1 MESNEIN
8 DVAPTSLGHII
19 GQKSVVAQVA
29 VAVEAAF
36 ADGKKFDSAL
46 LIGPPGTGK
55 SAVAR
60 VIADEMAAQLHE
72 VLGQSVASPADL
84 NGLLL
89 TARDRDVIHI
99 DEAHELDKT
108 YQTSLYLAV
117 DQRRIALQGGRGG
130 RGPQSIPLA
139 DFTLLLSTTDE
150 YALLQPL
157 RDRMKLLLR
166 FDFCTPEELTEILR
180 HRSRALCWKLDER
193 VFPLIARRSRG
204 TPRLALRLLQ
214 ACRRVCRAEGETAI
228 TLAHLERACLLEQID
243 PLGLG
248 PTDQA
253 YLRILAEGAS
263 RLNVIASRLGLPS
276 PHRRRG
282 HGAVLDPGRGWWRK
296 TIRAGVN

>member
-1 MESNEIN
+1 MEGNEIN

-60 VIADEMAAQLHE
+60 VIADEMAAHLHE

-130 RGPQSIPLA
+130 RGPQSLPLA

-166 FDFCTPEELTEILR
+166 FDFT
-180 HRSRALCWKLDER
+180 
-193 VFPLIARRSRG
+193 
-204 TPRLALRLLQ
+204 
-214 ACRRVCRAEGETAI
+214 
-228 TLAHLERACLLEQID
+228 
-243 PLGLG
+243 
-248 PTDQA
+248 
-253 YLRILAEGAS
+253 
-263 RLNVIASRLGLPS
+263 
-276 PHRRRG
+276 RRR
-282 HGAVLDPGRGWWRK
+282 
-296 TIRAGVN
+296 N

>member
-1 MESNEIN
+1 MKRTNWIKPIRRVSIWRWIRG
-8 DVAPTSLGHII
+8 ASL
-19 GQKSVVAQVA
+19 SRA
-29 VAVEAAF
+29 V
-36 ADGKKFDSAL
+36 
-46 LIGPPGTGK
+46 
-55 SAVAR
+55 
-60 VIADEMAAQLHE
+60 
-72 VLGQSVASPADL
+72 
-84 NGLLL
+84 
-89 TARDRDVIHI
+89 
-99 DEAHELDKT
+99 
-108 YQTSLYLAV
+108 
-117 DQRRIALQGGRGG
+117 RGG

-243 PLGLG
+243 HAWPRPDRPAVPPHPGRRSQ
-248 PTDQA
+248 P
-253 YLRILAEGAS
+253 AERHCVPA
-263 RLNVIASRLGLPS
+263 RPAH

-282 HGAVLDPGRGWWRK
+282 HGAVLDPGR
-296 TIRAGVN
+296 AGGEGRSGPASVDRRRP